1 MSIKK
6 KGADTILYIPTVGS
20 LVTTGNLT
28 SDSWYKIKA
37 RAAVGS
43 ALPNLMIG
51 TIWKTPQTDLDK
63 ITLAAG
69 DEVYPLTLTEFC
81 KVDMEISGEA

>member
-20 LVTTGNLT
+20 LVTTGDLA

-43 ALPNLMIG
+43 ALPNLKLG
-51 TIWKTPQTDLDK
+51 TI
-63 ITLAAG
+63 
-69 DEVYPLTLTEFC
+69 
-81 KVDMEISGEA
+81 